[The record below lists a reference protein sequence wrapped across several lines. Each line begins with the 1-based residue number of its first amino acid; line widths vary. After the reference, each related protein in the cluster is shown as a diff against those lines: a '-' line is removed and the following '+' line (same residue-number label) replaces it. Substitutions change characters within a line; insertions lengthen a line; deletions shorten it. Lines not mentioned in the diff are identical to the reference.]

1 MLACHFLPGNR
12 FLDKRLREHDYLLGR
27 ISGMQVIEHI
37 LNQKNNANALGNH
50 LPLNVASRSARISE
64 SKLQLTAMKLSEI
77 TMNEVNYENRQALYN
92 RVRERM
98 KQWLKDENVSWIK
111 IQGAMLASK
120 SCLKNMFQIEKRKLL
135 GITMPAWYR

>member
-1 MLACHFLPGNR
+1 MEKSGGLENRESMKVYTITTTNDNLASEHLAAFLG

-77 TMNEVNYENRQALYN
+77 TMNEVNYDECCSQT
-92 RVRERM
+92 
-98 KQWLKDENVSWIK
+98 WLQHTTMVGI
-111 IQGAMLASK
+111 
-120 SCLKNMFQIEKRKLL
+120 FQILSEKYEVPCFHK
-135 GITMPAWYR
+135 